1 MAAGTQA
8 QGLALHGLSWML
20 YPGAAGRS
28 RETSRTSSHPAVGTE
43 GARRPLG
50 VEVQVPALA
59 VLTQAAFGHAS
70 ALPGSCTL

>member
-1 MAAGTQA
+1 MAAGTQV

-20 YPGAAGRS
+20 YLGAARQS
-28 RETSRTSSHPAVGTE
+28 RETSRTGSHPAVGAE
-43 GARRPLG
+43 GACRPLG

-59 VLTQAAFGHAS
+59 MLTQAALRRAS